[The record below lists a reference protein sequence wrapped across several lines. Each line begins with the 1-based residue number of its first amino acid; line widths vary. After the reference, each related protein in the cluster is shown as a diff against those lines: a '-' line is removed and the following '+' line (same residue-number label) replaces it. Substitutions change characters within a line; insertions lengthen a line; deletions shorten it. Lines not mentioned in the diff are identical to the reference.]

1 MCRRVRPGGA
11 ARPGTGPR
19 APGPGRVRGRAG
31 RRDRPFGR
39 KIWLIEAQ
47 DIVPADTQSS
57 AAHGNAPY
65 NSEMPIEYKSTD
77 TIGQDTVMAITL
89 PQLLAFSSF
98 SVILAVGQLL
108 FKDAALRNPELT
120 GIAALSH
127 LLQDFLFWL
136 VIALYGAATILWV
149 YILQQAPLNPAAGA
163 PEPRLSYH
171 RAGLRARAPGRGRGI
186 RGYAPVALSSGHAV
200 HRRWHRLVRTR
211 AAMN

>member
-1 MCRRVRPGGA
+1 MKSGALVRVSGLHKS
-11 ARPGTGPR
+11 
-19 APGPGRVRGRAG
+19 
-31 RRDRPFGR
+31 FGDLEVL
-39 KIWLIEAQ
+39 KA
-47 DIVPADTQSS
+47 
-57 AAHGNAPY
+57 
-65 NSEMPIEYKSTD
+65 
-77 TIGQDTVMAITL
+77 GQDTVMAITL

-127 LLQDFLFWL
+127 LLQDYLFWL

-149 YILQQAPLNPAAGA
+149 YILQQAPLSRVYPI
-163 PEPRLSYH
+163 H

-186 RGYAPVALSSGHAV
+186 RGYASVALSSGHAV
-200 HRRWHRLVRTR
+200 HRRWHRLVRAR